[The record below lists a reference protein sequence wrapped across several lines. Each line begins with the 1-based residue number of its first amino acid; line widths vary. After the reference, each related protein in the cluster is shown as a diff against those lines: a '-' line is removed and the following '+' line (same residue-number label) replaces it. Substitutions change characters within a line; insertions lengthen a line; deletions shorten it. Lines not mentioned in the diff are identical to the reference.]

1 MENTQKKEELNLQ
14 QIFFNLKIK
23 RYFVIK
29 VVFVAFVIGV
39 LAALFMRKEYV
50 ASCLVVP
57 QVSEDFELGGTLGGL
72 AAMAGVDIGST
83 GNGSIPIELY
93 QNIFNNVNFRKEL
106 LQIKITLSKFPE
118 NVTLKEYCLSP
129 AYKRFLWYHKL
140 KANTIGLI
148 STMQRKKRL
157 EERKAMMEKANQ
169 GEKALTY
176 IGMTEAEYAA
186 VYALGNIVSIAPIL
200 ETYSVNISAKMPEP
214 VAAAQVASAVEQLL
228 QKYIIEFKTQKA
240 KENLEF
246 IQERFV
252 EAEANYQEKRE
263 RLARFQ
269 DANKSLNSAVAQV
282 RKTKLEEEST
292 AAFEVYVSLTQQLEQ
307 ARISV
312 KENTPVFMVLE
323 PVAIPM
329 EPVGISRSMV
339 IFVFVFLGFCLSMLL
354 VVFKQSILEIYPNE
368 KLINWYEKEDR
379 FFFVR
384 KKKEQEESEI

>member
-1 MENTQKKEELNLQ
+1 MERTNNTEDLNLQ
-14 QIFFNLKIK
+14 QIFSNLKIK
-23 RYFVIK
+23 RYFILK
-29 VVFVAFVIGV
+29 VVCIAFVIGV
-39 LAALFMRKEYV
+39 VVALFVRKQYS
-50 ASCLVVP
+50 ASCLVFP
-57 QVSEDFELGGTLGGL
+57 QVSEGVEIGGTLGGL
-72 AAMAGVDIGST
+72 AAMAGVDIASS

-106 LQIKITLSKFPE
+106 LETKVTLSKFPT
-118 NVTLKEYCLSP
+118 NVTLREYCLSP
-129 AYKRFLWYHKL
+129 TYKRFLWYHKL

-157 EERKAMMEKANQ
+157 EERNAMMKKANQ
-169 GEKALTY
+169 EEESLTY

-200 ETYSVNISAKMPEP
+200 ETYSVSISAKMPEP

-240 KENLEF
+240 KENFEF
-246 IQERFV
+246 IQERYT
-252 EAEANYQEKRE
+252 EAEANYQDKRE

-269 DANKSLNSAVAQV
+269 DANKSFNSAVAQV

-292 AAFEVYVSLTQQLEQ
+292 AAFEVYLSLTQQLEQ

-312 KENTPVFMVLE
+312 KEKTPVFMILE

-329 EPVGISRSMV
+329 EPVGMGRSMIIL
-339 IFVFVFLGFCLSMLL
+339 IFIFLGLAFSLL
-354 VVFKQSILEIYPNE
+354 LIIFKQSILEIFPNE
-368 KLINWYEKEDR
+368 KLITWYEKEDR
-379 FFFVR
+379 FFFSR
-384 KKKEQEESEI
+384 KKNKQKETEY

>member
-1 MENTQKKEELNLQ
+1 MENANTKEDLNLQ
-14 QIFFNLKIK
+14 QIFSSIKLK
-23 RYFVIK
+23 RYFILK
-29 VVFVAFVIGV
+29 VVLVAFVLGV
-39 LAALFMRKEYV
+39 VVALFVRKQYS
-50 ASCLVVP
+50 ASCLVIP
-57 QVSEDFELGGTLGGL
+57 QLSEEVELGGTLGGL
-72 AAMAGVDIGST
+72 AAMAGVDLGSSGGGT
-83 GNGSIPIELY
+83 IPIELY

-106 LQIKITLSKFPE
+106 LQTKVTLSKFPT
-118 NVTLKEYCLSP
+118 NVTLREYCLSP
-129 AYKRFLWYHKL
+129 EYKRFLWYHKL
-140 KANTIGLI
+140 KANTIGII

-169 GEKALTY
+169 EEEPLTY
-176 IGMTEAEYAA
+176 IAMNEAEYAA
-186 VYALGNIVSIAPIL
+186 VYALENIVSIMPTL
-200 ETYSVNISAKMPEP
+200 ETYSVTISAQMPEA
-214 VAAAQVASAVEQLL
+214 VAAAQVAAAVEQLL

-240 KENLEF
+240 KDNLKF
-246 IQERFV
+246 IEERFV

-292 AAFEVYVSLTQQLEQ
+292 AAFEVYVSLAQQLEQ

-329 EPVGISRSMV
+329 EPVGLGRS
-339 IFVFVFLGFCLSMLL
+339 IIILLFVFLGVCLSILL
-354 VVFKQSILEIYPNE
+354 VVFKQLIVEIIPNE

-379 FFFVR
+379 FFPSR
-384 KKKEQEESEI
+384 KKKSQQESAF

>member
-14 QIFFNLKIK
+14 QIFSNLKIK

-39 LAALFMRKEYV
+39 LAALFMRKEYE

-106 LQIKITLSKFPE
+106 LQTKITLSKFPE

-169 GEKALTY
+169 GEKTLTY

-329 EPVGISRSMV
+329 EPVGMGRSMIV
-339 IFVFVFLGFCLSMLL
+339 LIFIFLGFTFSLL
-354 VVFKQSILEIYPNE
+354 LIVFKQSILEIYPNE

-379 FFFVR
+379 FFFSR
-384 KKKEQEESEI
+384 KKE